1 MAKKYEICLRLNLA
15 EAKRLYQDS
24 KRCGLSKTAY
34 LRQLIMGAEIKAR
47 PSEEI
52 KKLRTEIHYIGNNV
66 NQIARKINAGFG
78 SKEDAAQIKY
88 LLREIYRLM
97 YEIAKE

>member
-1 MAKKYEICLRLNLA
+1 
-15 EAKRLYQDS
+15 
-24 KRCGLSKTAY
+24 
-34 LRQLIMGAEIKAR
+34 MGAEIKAR
-47 PSEEI
+47 PSQEI
-52 KKLRTEIHYIGNNV
+52 KNLRTEIHHIGNNV

-88 LLREIYRLM
+88 LLGEIYRLM